1 MKIIKY
7 YTCKTCGRKEP
18 KWLGRCP
25 DCGSWNSFAETESD
39 KLKSIER
46 KDMIPIP
53 ISAIELK
60 DSYRYDSGIEELNR
74 VLGGGIMKGSTVLVG
89 GEPGIGKSTLMLQL
103 AGNINLKGR
112 ILYIS
117 GEESAG
123 QLKMRAERLEIEQLN
138 IEIFC
143 ETELSAILKV
153 LDNVK
158 PVLIIVDSVQ
168 TIYKDELKA
177 IPGSPTQVKMCTFE
191 LNEYS
196 KQRSASLFL
205 IGHVTKEGLIAGPK
219 VVEHIVD
226 SVLYFDQ
233 SDSDIRILRSTKNR
247 FGPTHEI
254 GLFTMSEKG
263 LIQIKDPASRFLEH
277 RNETPPPGVAVVP
290 VYEGTR
296 VLLVEIQS
304 LVIPAKGNIPRVFSD
319 KIDSRRIS
327 RIAAV
332 LEKHLKIS
340 FTDLDIYVNVAGG
353 LKITE
358 VGIDLPLCLSLYS
371 AKTDL
376 PLPERTAVMGEVSL
390 AGQIRSI
397 SYTKMRINAAFDMG
411 FNFLVG
417 PHVKEEKE
425 KINECYTAVSTVQE
439 AVRAVFVN
447 EKNFK
452 KLKS

>member
-1 MKIIKY
+1 MKKIKSF
-7 YTCKTCGRKEP
+7 TCKICDRQEP

-25 DCGSWNSFAETESD
+25 DCGNWNSFIEIESG
-39 KLKSIER
+39 KVKVQGTKEN
-46 KDMIPIP
+46 IPIP
-53 ISAIELK
+53 IGAIELK
-60 DSYRYDSGIEELNR
+60 EVYRYDSGIEELNR

-103 AGNINLKGR
+103 AGSINLKGR

-117 GEESAG
+117 GEESSK
-123 QLKMRAERLEIEQLN
+123 QVKMRAERLEIEPGS
-138 IEIFC
+138 IEVFC

-153 LDNVK
+153 MDNIK
-158 PVLIIVDSVQ
+158 PVLIIVDSIQ
-168 TIYKDELKA
+168 TIYKDDLGS
-177 IPGSPTQVKMCTFE
+177 IPGSPTQVKICTFE

-205 IGHVTKEGLIAGPK
+205 IGHVTKEGVIAGPK

-233 SDSDIRILRSTKNR
+233 SESEIRILRSTKNR
-247 FGPTHEI
+247 FGPTHEL

-263 LIQIKDPASRFLEH
+263 LIQIKDPASHFLEH
-277 RNETPPPGVAVVP
+277 RNETPPPGVIAAP

-304 LVIPAKGNIPRVFSD
+304 LVVPAKGGVPRVFSD

-327 RIAAV
+327 RLAAV

-340 FTDLDIYVNVAGG
+340 FSDVDIYVNVAGG

-376 PLPERTAVMGEVSL
+376 PLPPCTAVMGEVSL

-397 SYTKMRINAAFDMG
+397 SHTKLRVSAACEMG
-411 FNFLVG
+411 FNFIVG
-417 PHVKEEKE
+417 PQIKEGKE
-425 KINECYTAVSTVQE
+425 NINECYMGVSSVQR
-439 AVRAVFVN
+439 AVRVIFINKKN
-447 EKNFK
+447 E
-452 KLKS
+452 